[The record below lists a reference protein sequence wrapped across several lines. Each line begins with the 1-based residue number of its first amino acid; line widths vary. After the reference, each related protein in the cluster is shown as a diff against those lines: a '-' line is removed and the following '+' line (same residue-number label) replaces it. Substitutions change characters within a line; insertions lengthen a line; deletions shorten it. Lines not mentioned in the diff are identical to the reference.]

1 MLSLKELEEYIKKNA
16 ANGNIENVLYGLIAY
31 VEKDPAAPANVKLL
45 NRTLKN
51 VYWLAV
57 LNQKE
62 NDGKKIN

>member
-1 MLSLKELEEYIKKNA
+1 MLTLKEIEEYIKKNA

-51 VYWLAV
+51 VYWLYLLSQNV
-57 LNQKE
+57 EHDKNK
-62 NDGKKIN
+62 

>member
-1 MLSLKELEEYIKKNA
+1 MLTLKELEKYIKKNA

-51 VYWLAV
+51 VFWLAV
-57 LNQKE
+57 LNQNVE
-62 NDGKKIN
+62 HDKINK

>member
-1 MLSLKELEEYIKKNA
+1 MIEINIKRY
-16 ANGNIENVLYGLIAY
+16 ENVLYGLIAY

-57 LNQKE
+57 LKQNVKQDKNE
-62 NDGKKIN
+62 

>member
-1 MLSLKELEEYIKKNA
+1 MLTLKEIEEYIKKNA

-51 VYWLAV
+51 VFWLAV

>member
-1 MLSLKELEEYIKKNA
+1 MLTLKEIEEYIKKNA

-51 VYWLAV
+51 LFWLAV
-57 LNQKE
+57 LKQNVE
-62 NDGKKIN
+62 HDKINK

>member
-1 MLSLKELEEYIKKNA
+1 MLTLKEIEEYIKKNA

-51 VYWLAV
+51 VYWLYLLSQNV
-57 LNQKE
+57 ELN
-62 NDGKKIN
+62 KK

>member
-1 MLSLKELEEYIKKNA
+1 MLTLKEIEEYIKKNA

-51 VYWLAV
+51 VFWLAV
-57 LNQKE
+57 LKQNVE
-62 NDGKKIN
+62 SEKKK

>member
-1 MLSLKELEEYIKKNA
+1 MLTLKEIEEYIKKNA

-57 LNQKE
+57 LKQKE